1 MKIKTDFVTGFKDAI
16 ISYTLL
22 SKNSKSKSLAI
33 MFPGLGYTAQ
43 GPLFHYSTGVF
54 LNKNTD
60 VLHIN
65 YQYHSAFYESFS
77 NEELDEALKRD
88 VRNVIDTV
96 LSSHTYSD
104 FYLIGKSLGSIA
116 LASELGRTAFFDAK
130 VIWLTPLLNR
140 EDVFGAMVKRKKRG
154 LCIIGDKDPY
164 YKEEK
169 FQELKENPAIDSLL
183 IPEANH
189 SLEVEGDPEG
199 SIDILK
205 EVIKKIEAL

>member
-1 MKIKTDFVTGFKDAI
+1 MKIKTDSVTGFKDAI
-16 ISYTLL
+16 ISYTIL
-22 SKNSKSKSLAI
+22 SNNSESKSLAI

-43 GPLFHYSTGVF
+43 GPLFHYATGVYI
-54 LNKNTD
+54 NKNVD

-65 YQYHSAFYESFS
+65 YQYNSAFYESFS

-96 LSSHTYSD
+96 LSSHTYSN
-104 FYLIGKSLGSIA
+104 FYLIGKSLGTIA

-140 EDVFGAMVKRKKRG
+140 EDVFGSMVKRKKRG

-164 YKEEK
+164 YKKER
-169 FQELKENPAIDSLL
+169 FQELKKNPAIDSLL

-189 SLEVEGDPEG
+189 SLEVEGDPAG

-205 EVIKKIEAL
+205 EVMTKIEAF